1 MNDLP
6 EGVISLRKIFAN
18 DRFLFPKMINKI
30 HSEIDVNK
38 DLKLISQWG
47 YRGKMLFNPNPARQT
62 MQMCF
67 SYNVIM
73 FLSSL

>member
-30 HSEIDVNK
+30 LYEIDVNK
-38 DLKLISQWG
+38 DLKLISRWG
-47 YRGKMLFNPNPARQT
+47 YRGKMLFNLNPTRQT
-62 MQMCF
+62 TQVCF
-67 SYNVIM
+67 SYNVMM
-73 FLSSL
+73 FLISL

>member
-38 DLKLISQWG
+38 DLKLISRWG
-47 YRGKMLFNPNPARQT
+47 YRGKCYLTPTLQDKLYKCVFHIT
-62 MQMCF
+62 
-67 SYNVIM
+67 
-73 FLSSL
+73 